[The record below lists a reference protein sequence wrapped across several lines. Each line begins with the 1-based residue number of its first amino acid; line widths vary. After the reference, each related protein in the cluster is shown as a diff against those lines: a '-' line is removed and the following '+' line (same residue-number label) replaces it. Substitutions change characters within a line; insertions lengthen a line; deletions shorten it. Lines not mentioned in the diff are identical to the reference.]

1 MRISECDN
9 VKDSIGVRTLC
20 TINDIEK
27 HIYYYNHESNV
38 QEYMDKHPNELRTAL
53 VYVNCRKNDTS
64 TLKRKIIIIYSTDWT
79 ARTIKMDKI
88 IESYKKY
95 QTTKTLQSVNTMLAE
110 AMNYLFHYNKY
121 DGVHTIDSVYDLI
134 LE

>member
-27 HIYYYNHESNV
+27 HIYYYNVSNI
-38 QEYMDKHPNELRTAL
+38 QEYMDKHQSELRTAL

-79 ARTIKMDKI
+79 SHTIKMDKI

-95 QTTKTLQSVNTMLAE
+95 QIAKTQQSLNTMLAE

>member
-9 VKDSIGVRTLC
+9 IKDSICVRTLC
-20 TINDIEK
+20 MINDIEK
-27 HIYYYNHESNV
+27 HIYYSENYV
-38 QEYMDKHPNELRTAL
+38 QEYMDKHPNELRKAL
-53 VYVNCRKNDTS
+53 VYVNCSKNDTS

-79 ARTIKMDKI
+79 SRTIKMDKI

-95 QTTKTLQSVNTMLAE
+95 QTAKTLQSLNTMLAE

>member
-9 VKDSIGVRTLC
+9 INDSIGVRTLC

-27 HIYYYNHESNV
+27 HIYYSANYV
-38 QEYMDKHPNELRTAL
+38 QEYMDKYPNELRAAL
-53 VYVNCRKNDTS
+53 VYVNCSKNDTS
-64 TLKRKIIIIYSTDWT
+64 TSKRKIIIIYSTDW
-79 ARTIKMDKI
+79 ACRTIKMDKI

-95 QTTKTLQSVNTMLAE
+95 QTAKTLQSLNTMIAE